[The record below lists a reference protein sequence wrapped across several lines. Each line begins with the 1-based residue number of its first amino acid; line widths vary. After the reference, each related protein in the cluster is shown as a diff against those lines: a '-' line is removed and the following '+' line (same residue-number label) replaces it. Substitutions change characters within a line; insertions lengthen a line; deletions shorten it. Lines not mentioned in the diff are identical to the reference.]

1 MLCFLVFLLVLK
13 LVQIIL
19 WIFVCTILSVM
30 YVVSILLFLCFGS
43 IIVCTIFQKMHLIAN
58 YFKGM
63 HLRLILCHCVQNCG
77 CRFILFTLSSPIYDA
92 CLVQSSLNLELAHIF
107 LSSSH
112 HLAFSGWPVLYFKW
126 LCIYMIYQCWWYHTV
141 IHLVDDLYY
150 TSNDSAVCIY
160 MIYQC
165 WWYHTV
171 FHLYL
176 GFA

>member
-1 MLCFLVFLLVLK
+1 MHYFISDVCCINIVISLFWINYCMHYFSENAFDSKLFQGNAFAVDFMSLCPK
-13 LVQIIL
+13 LWLPVYIIH
-19 WIFVCTILSVM
+19 IFPNIWCLS
-30 YVVSILLFLCFGS
+30 
-43 IIVCTIFQKMHLIAN
+43 
-58 YFKGM
+58 
-63 HLRLILCHCVQNCG
+63 
-77 CRFILFTLSSPIYDA
+77 CRI
-92 CLVQSSLNLELAHIF
+92 LNLELAHIF

-150 TSNDSAVCIY
+150 TSNDSAICIY